1 MRANSLSWARTCHIN
16 MYLKYMILREIPCN
30 LLLWGCK
37 SWALRQ
43 FLLNTLDIFLHC
55 SIMRILGINMTKVR
69 DMRIKNT
76 FIRIMFY
83 NIPCIRNQVA
93 FWKLYYIGKIFRR
106 EESHIPTCLLTA
118 WSNHPM
124 KHGQPLLTN
133 KMSLYRNLWLVIPDV
148 DETGSLLGWGFHALD
163 TGHWR
168 NLLATLKYLKNT
180 TPDVPSNI
188 PYVNTDVPPY
198 SNTELSPSPPRPPSR
213 PPPPRSP
220 PPRTSRDRRTPYVP
234 DRHSRP
240 PPPPPPPTP
249 PTWPHL
255 RSPPPTTHRIIN
267 RKYDENGVGINV
279 RDIEELLDIDNE

>member
-69 DMRIKNT
+69 DTRIKNT
-76 FIRIMFY
+76 SIQIMFY
-83 NIPCIRNQVA
+83 NIPWIRNQVA

-118 WSNHPM
+118 WSNHPRRR
-124 KHGQPLLTN
+124 GQPLLMN
-133 KMSLYRNLWLVIPDV
+133 KMSLANNLQLIILDV
-148 DETGSLLGWGFHALD
+148 DKTGSLSGWGFHTLD

-168 NLLATLKYLKNT
+168 KFLATLKHLANMT
-180 TPDVPSNI
+180 PDGPPNTPDV
-188 PYVNTDVPPY
+188 D
-198 SNTELSPSPPRPPSR
+198 TEA
-213 PPPPRSP
+213 
-220 PPRTSRDRRTPYVP
+220 TPY
-234 DRHSRP
+234 
-240 PPPPPPPTP
+240 
-249 PTWPHL
+249 
-255 RSPPPTTHRIIN
+255 
-267 RKYDENGVGINV
+267 
-279 RDIEELLDIDNE
+279 